1 VDATNWSGFTPG
13 SGGAAAAIQGKR
25 SRPTFLFDDT
35 GLNTEKHGNGMHG
48 DGPGAVQ
55 LSELIQVRQKLPGS
69 LLFFHRPGGEIQG
82 IPPFHSP
89 CKCMTIIEMGPLFGV
104 SAGSAMIHLVI
115 IDII

>member
-1 VDATNWSGFTPG
+1 VQIPGSVPWSITVDATNWSGFTPG

-25 SRPTFLFDDT
+25 SRPTFLFDDK

-69 LLFFHRPGGEIQG
+69 LLFFHRPAEKSKGSL
-82 IPPFHSP
+82 HS
-89 CKCMTIIEMGPLFGV
+89 
-104 SAGSAMIHLVI
+104 IHPANA
-115 IDII
+115 